1 MPILWDQPVFK
12 IPDFAIQAPVDP
24 TFAPVDPITP
34 GVFTPAD
41 SLATPRTPELLE
53 PAVQADTFYG
63 APPVESQSDFLSD
76 EVPAL
81 PSPSQVIDRWLDS
94 KVYDLYRREFIIER
108 QFPLQVSYYGP
119 NSFHSIM
126 IGLDNSLKGIVFE
139 LHKTKKEEE
148 VIKYFAVLPKLR
160 GNWFFSFIYI

>member
-1 MPILWDQPVFK
+1 M
-12 IPDFAIQAPVDP
+12 
-24 TFAPVDPITP
+24 DPITP

-81 PSPSQVIDRWLDS
+81 PSPSQVIDRLLDS
-94 KVYDLYRREFIIER
+94 KVYDFYRREFIIER
-108 QFPLQVSYYGP
+108 QFPKYIIHFLGGRG
-119 NSFHSIM
+119 M
-126 IGLDNSLKGIVFE
+126 KK
-139 LHKTKKEEE
+139 KTGDR
-148 VIKYFAVLPKLR
+148 F
-160 GNWFFSFIYI
+160 